1 MNPESPDPEP
11 AGPEPSAA
19 PRRPA
24 ESRGWFRRAQD
35 WWYYEFRKIVGA
47 WVFAIVLITVVSL
60 GVAAMDFTDYIFSH
74 NTFCGNVCH
83 VMESTVYQELQ
94 KSKHWNT
101 PTGVRPTC
109 AHCHVSGRLTYAM
122 MQHVVGTGELFVA
135 LTNDFRMPGSFEK
148 FRPAAA
154 DRARFQFFES
164 DSTNCRGCH
173 VMEAI
178 KPSRIRGQNAHD
190 DAMRDGTTNCIVCHY
205 NLVHKEVEPSK
216 AFVAA
221 IEAYLGSQEEPAAQ
235 EERASDVS
243 EGEGE
248 VL

>member
-1 MNPESPDPEP
+1 MNDQNSKNESRGTAP
-11 AGPEPSAA
+11 A
-19 PRRPA
+19 R
-24 ESRGWFRRAQD
+24 RGWFRRAQD

-47 WVFAIVLITVVSL
+47 WVFAVVLVTIVSI
-60 GVAAMDFTDYIFSH
+60 GVAVTDFTDYIFSH

-122 MQHVVGTGELFVA
+122 MQHFVGTGELFVA
-135 LTNDFRMPGSFEK
+135 LTNDFSMPGSFEK

-164 DSTNCRGCH
+164 NSGNCRGCH
-173 VMEAI
+173 VMEGI
-178 KPSRIRGQNAHD
+178 KPSRIRGQNAHN
-190 DAMRDGTTNCIVCHY
+190 DAMEKGVTNCIACHY
-205 NLVHKEVEPSK
+205 NLVHKDVEPSTE
-216 AFVAA
+216 FMAA
-221 IEAYLGSQEEPAAQ
+221 IEEYLGAGEEEKPA
-235 EERASDVS
+235 EE
-243 EGEGE
+243 ELQITEEEEQGE